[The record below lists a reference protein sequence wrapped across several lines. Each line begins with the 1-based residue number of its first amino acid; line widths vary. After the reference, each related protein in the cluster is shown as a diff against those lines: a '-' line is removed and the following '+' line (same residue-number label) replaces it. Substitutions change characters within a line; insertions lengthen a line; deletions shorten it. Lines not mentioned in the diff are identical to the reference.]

1 MLKIK
6 IEVVGLL
13 EENCYIAYNV
23 ESSKCV
29 LVDPGDNPKR
39 LMQDL
44 DDMGLSLEACVLT
57 HGHFDHIGALPR
69 LRESFPDVPFYI
81 HKDERAIL
89 EHANIHRLPQRPVSL
104 DSFNY
109 LEDRAVLSLAGEEW
123 LLLHTP
129 GHSSGSSSY
138 YVKSSGVLF
147 SGDTLFAGS
156 CGRTDLPT
164 GSMRDIITSIQ
175 DVIMSLPDETLVL
188 PGHGLQTTIGVERK
202 SNFIMRM

>member
-6 IEVVGLL
+6 VEVVGLL
-13 EENCYIAYNV
+13 EENCYIAYNE

-29 LVDPGDNPKR
+29 FVDPGDNAKR

-57 HGHFDHIGALPR
+57 HGHFDHIGALPK
-69 LRESFPDVPFYI
+69 LRDNFPDVPFYI
-81 HKDERAIL
+81 HKDERVIL
-89 EHANIHRLPQRPVSL
+89 EHANIHRLPKHPVSL
-104 DSFNY
+104 EGFNY
-109 LEDRAVLSLAGEEW
+109 LEDGAILNLAGEKW
-123 LLLHTP
+123 VLMHTP

-138 YVKSSGVLF
+138 YVESSGVLF

-156 CGRTDLPT
+156 CGRTDFPT
-164 GSMRDIITSIQ
+164 GSMRDIINSIQ
-175 DVIMSLPDETLVL
+175 NVIMSLPDETLVL
-188 PGHGLQTTIGVERK
+188 PGHGPQTTIGVERK